1 MGADALEASQ
11 HPLSGQPETI
21 RAFLGVGL
29 PRAQREALSGYL
41 DDRRATEEGLRWVST
56 ANLHLTLRF
65 LGAVTP
71 ELVASLTEDL
81 RGGLRFSPFEV
92 RVGATGRFGRG
103 RAVRVL
109 WLGVDAGAA
118 ELAGLAGQ
126 VEEACGR
133 SGLAP
138 EARPYHPHLT
148 LARARDRLG
157 VELPE
162 LPPVPAVPGWQV
174 EEITLFRSRLTT
186 GGAVYSVLERF
197 GA

>member
-1 MGADALEASQ
+1 M
-11 HPLSGQPETI
+11 
-21 RAFLGVGL
+21 
-29 PRAQREALSGYL
+29 
-41 DDRRATEEGLRWVST
+41 
-56 ANLHLTLRF
+56 
-65 LGAVTP
+65 
-71 ELVASLTEDL
+71 
-81 RGGLRFSPFEV
+81 
-92 RVGATGRFGRG
+92 
-103 RAVRVL
+103 RVL